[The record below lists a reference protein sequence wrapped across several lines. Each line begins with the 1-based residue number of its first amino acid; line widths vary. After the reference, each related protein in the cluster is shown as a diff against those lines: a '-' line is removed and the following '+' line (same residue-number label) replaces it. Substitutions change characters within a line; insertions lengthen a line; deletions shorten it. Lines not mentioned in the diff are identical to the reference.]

1 MLLNRLKLFLLVLI
15 LESAGAAG
23 VLALNVTPVP
33 GAQFFGYGRFHFLLL
48 LGMLAVTVILAV
60 VTFLFWKQISMQ
72 SKVGEWFE
80 ALRNNP
86 GRYRWAVVISSAG
99 AILSSLLLLSGIF
112 ILKDYQSIVMQV
124 LPIAIFIVLALFELL
139 ILLVLEPNNSGK
151 YVWIGR
157 SVLLILL
164 CFLMLSYLRGAF
176 DFSKWVNRTPDQGG
190 VSDQIVYMKM
200 MAAAHQ
206 SPLTYIGDGNRM
218 PLFPLIEAIFYN
230 PQAAYQDSFDRA
242 KAVNIYLSILVL
254 AGLFIFFQK
263 SWKSLFT
270 SVNLVLIAAFGVF
283 IFKSAY
289 FTTEVVYYFFGFLS
303 FVFLA
308 VLFVR
313 PTYKNAIAA
322 GVFTSLAYLSKAS
335 TLASV
340 AFFALVWCFAVL
352 VGWLG
357 RPKAEG
363 SAERGDAFPR
373 GAWERGESAW
383 ERGKPG
389 KLLLIGGT
397 AVVVFLGL
405 LIPFGVQ
412 NSQKYGGFFSNI
424 NSNVVMW
431 TDSYG
436 QYKVV
441 ANKYGGLVKMLKT
454 PVPDQPSLQTYVRT
468 HSFQQVLR
476 RFSNGFA
483 VQLHNVLYPFNAINY
498 PLVLIIVLAAVAGIY
513 YKRTWELLIRYKAV
527 SLFVMCYLL
536 GYFVLFCWY
545 GVIDKGPRFVLGLFL
560 PLLFSIYTAL
570 YQYKDKLV
578 LGIKQFSILNAI
590 NVLLV
595 LLICVDSYIVLSSYL
610 MTGQF
615 GF

>member
-1 MLLNRLKLFLLVLI
+1 L
-15 LESAGAAG
+15 
-23 VLALNVTPVP
+23 
-33 GAQFFGYGRFHFLLL
+33 
-48 LGMLAVTVILAV
+48 LAVTVILAV
-60 VTFLFWKQISMQ
+60 ATYLFWEKISIQ
-72 SKVGEWFE
+72 SQGSEWFA

-86 GRYRWAVVISSAG
+86 AKYRSAVVISSSG
-99 AILSSLLLLSGIF
+99 AILSSLLVLSGIF
-112 ILKDYQSIVMQV
+112 ILRDFQSIVFQV
-124 LPIAIFIVLALFELL
+124 LPIAVFIVLAFFELL

-263 SWKSLFT
+263 SLKSMFT

-322 GVFTSLAYLSKAS
+322 GVFTSLAFLSKAS

-340 AFFALVWCFAVL
+340 AFFGVVWCFAVL

-357 RPKAEG
+357 RPQVVHGEEE
-363 SAERGDAFPR
+363 SAERGSEDAFPR
-373 GAWERGESAW
+373 GAW

-389 KLLLIGGT
+389 KLLLIGGIT
-397 AVVVFLGL
+397 VVVFLGL

-431 TDSYG
+431 TDSWK
-436 QYKVV
+436 QYVQV
-441 ANKYGGLVKMLKT
+441 ATKYGGAVKLLKT
-454 PVPDQPSLQTYVRT
+454 PVPEQPSLQTYIRT
-468 HSFQQVLR
+468 HSLAQAFR

-483 VQLHNVLYPFNAINY
+483 VQLNNVLYPFNAINY
-498 PLVLIIVLAAVAGIY
+498 PLVLLIVLAAVAGIY
-513 YKRTWELLIRYKAV
+513 YKRTRELLIRYKAV
-527 SLFVMCYLL
+527 LLFVMSYLL

-560 PLLFSIYTAL
+560 PLLFSVYAAL

-610 MTGQF
+610 MTGQY

>member
-1 MLLNRLKLFLLVLI
+1 MLLNRLKLFLLVLF

-23 VLALNVTPVP
+23 VLALDVTPVS

-48 LGMLAVTVILAV
+48 VGMLAAAVILAV
-60 VTFLFWKQISMQ
+60 VIFLFWKNTSIQ
-72 SKVGEWFE
+72 SKVSERFA

-86 GRYRWAVVISSAG
+86 SGYRSAVVISSLG

-112 ILKDYQSIVMQV
+112 ILKDYQSIVIQV
-124 LPIAIFIVLALFELL
+124 LPIAVFIVLAFFELL
-139 ILLVLEPNNSGK
+139 IVLMLEANNSGK

-164 CFLMLSYLRGAF
+164 CFLMLSYLRGAL

-200 MAAAHQ
+200 MAAARL

-242 KAVNIYLSILVL
+242 KAVNIYLSLLVL

-270 SVNLVLIAAFGVF
+270 SVNLVLIAAFEVF
-283 IFKSAY
+283 IFKSSY
-289 FTTEVVYYFFGFLS
+289 FTTEVVFYFFGFLS

-313 PTYKNAIAA
+313 PSYKNAVAA
-322 GVFTSLAYLSKAS
+322 GVFSCLAYLSKAS

-340 AFFALVWCFAVL
+340 AFFAVVWCFAIL

-357 RPKAEG
+357 RTQVGHGEEG
-363 SAERGDAFPR
+363 SAERGSEDAFPR
-373 GAWERGESAW
+373 GAWERG
-383 ERGKPG
+383 GPG

-397 AVVVFLGL
+397 VVVVFLGL

-431 TDSYG
+431 TDSWK
-436 QYKVV
+436 QYVQV
-441 ANKYGGLVKMLKT
+441 ATKYGGAAKLLKT
-454 PVPDQPSLQTYVRT
+454 PVPEQPSLQTYIRT
-468 HSFQQVLR
+468 HSLAQVYR

-483 VQLHNVLYPFNAINY
+483 VQLNNVLYPFNAINY
-498 PLVLIIVLAAVAGIY
+498 PVVLIIVLAAVAGIY
-513 YKRTWELLIRYKAV
+513 FKRTRELLIRYKAV
-527 SLFVMCYLL
+527 LLFVLSYHL

-560 PLLFSIYTAL
+560 PLLFSIYAAL
-570 YQYKDKLV
+570 FQYKDKLL
-578 LGIKQFSILNAI
+578 LGIKQFSILNALNI
-590 NVLLV
+590 LLV

-610 MTGQF
+610 MSGQF